1 MHSPPVLLLPWQS
14 LEQTNIF
21 LDEMRKITRQ
31 AKDQESR
38 LRADLREVQRKLDA
52 EEKYAQKVK
61 EERED
66 LRQVVKKQKVELG
79 GMEEK
84 VKTLEADAGRHAEE
98 LIKFKQHWTDTIQ
111 RAVEKCTRKYV
122 DNLDSCFPGATY
134 EFSCGEDDPPAS
146 AKQGEAASQAS
157 QNNAKHT
164 VEPVDS
170 VAADYDGVSIS
181 SRN

>member
-1 MHSPPVLLLPWQS
+1 
-14 LEQTNIF
+14 
-21 LDEMRKITRQ
+21 MRKITRQ

-52 EEKYAQKVK
+52 EEKYAAKVK

-146 AKQGEAASQAS
+146 ATQGEAASQAS